1 MEEFLAA
8 VVARIAYMLVEA
20 LIVRL
25 IRAFM
30 AAPARTPVPA
40 LP

>member
-8 VVARIAYMLVEA
+8 LAARVIYMIVEA

-30 AAPARTPVPA
+30 ATPVPA
-40 LP
+40 RS